1 MRRPEEINTKS
12 EKQPSYIE
20 EKQSFGKTEV
30 LTILA
35 SDKAPVSSRENLVR
49 ASLI

>member
-12 EKQPSYIE
+12 EEQPSTKQRNRDTG
-20 EKQSFGKTEV
+20 EKV
-30 LTILA
+30 LAILA
-35 SDKAPVSSRENLVR
+35 SDKAPVSSRENLVG